1 MVRNGGSKSL
11 KASPMLV
18 QAVFVLSVIGAVSA
32 FTMARN
38 PATSRQFVRL
48 WCSEDENLMDDAKFQ
63 TFDMSSK
70 KQPDGFQQTDIK
82 KMAEGQKS
90 RVLAYIVLALVPV
103 LFLVPF
109 FLSRDFEPANF

>member
-1 MVRNGGSKSL
+1 MR
-11 KASPMLV
+11 
-18 QAVFVLSVIGAVSA
+18 
-32 FTMARN
+32 TR
-38 PATSRQFVRL
+38 
-48 WCSEDENLMDDAKFQ
+48 
-63 TFDMSSK
+63 SK